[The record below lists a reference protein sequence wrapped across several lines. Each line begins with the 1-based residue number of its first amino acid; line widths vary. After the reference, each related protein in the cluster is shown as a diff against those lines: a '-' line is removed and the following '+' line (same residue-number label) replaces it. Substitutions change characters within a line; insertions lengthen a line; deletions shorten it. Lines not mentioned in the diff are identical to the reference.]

1 MLLIDRPGPASA
13 SDFHGRAVDDVGDAL
28 RLWWFDP
35 IRPALVLGSTQ
46 DQSLLRVAT
55 CGERGVDVVKRRSG
69 GGLVY
74 VSPEHTLWADVIVPS
89 SHRVWNVDVGKAS
102 EWIGE
107 CWLAALMEIGVADD
121 FVLHRGA
128 FEATPWSSLVCFAGR
143 GPGEIFD
150 ADGRKVL
157 GVSQRR
163 TKDWARFQCAISLK
177 WEPECFVDLIA
188 DETLTTGAIAGDG
201 HTVDASFD
209 VEGLRS
215 VLAEVLARVSLD

>member
-13 SDFHGRAVDDVGDAL
+13 SDFHGRAVDDVGHAL

-46 DQSLLRVAT
+46 DQSLLRVAA

-107 CWLAALMEIGVADD
+107 CWLAALMEIGVADASCCIA
-121 FVLHRGA
+121 VPSRRRH
-128 FEATPWSSLVCFAGR
+128 GR
-143 GPGEIFD
+143 
-150 ADGRKVL
+150 AWC
-157 GVSQRR
+157 VSQVGDPVRSSMRTDERSWGSASAARR
-163 TKDWARFQCAISLK
+163 I
-177 WEPECFVDLIA
+177 
-188 DETLTTGAIAGDG
+188 
-201 HTVDASFD
+201 
-209 VEGLRS
+209 GLDFSAQFR
-215 VLAEVLARVSLD
+215 